1 MKRKQGVEMA
11 KILIVEDE
19 KSINDLILMNLSL
32 VGHTCYQAFDG
43 VQAVSALNECNPDLI
58 LLDVMIPYRDGFSL
72 MQEKVFKEVPVIFL
86 TAKDAV
92 ADRVKGLNLGAD
104 DYITKPFE
112 AIELIARVDAVLR
125 RTKKFLNSEFIIG
138 NVFVNVLERKVKVNN
153 TEVELTNREFM
164 LLEVLIKN
172 RNIALSRERLLDL
185 VWGYDFE
192 GDTRTV
198 DVHIT
203 KLRKKLGLVNYI
215 KTVYKLGYRLEI

>member
-1 MKRKQGVEMA
+1 MA

-32 VGHTCYQAFDG
+32 VGHKCKQAFDG
-43 VQAVSALNECNPDLI
+43 NEAFNVLNKYNPDLI
-58 LLDVMIPYRDGFSL
+58 LLDVMIPYIDGFSL
-72 MQEKVFKEVPVIFL
+72 MQKKAFKEIPVIFL
-86 TAKDAV
+86 TAKDSV
-92 ADRVKGLNLGAD
+92 ADKVKGLNLGAD

-112 AIELIARVDAVLR
+112 AVELIARVDAVLR
-125 RTKKFLNSEFIIG
+125 RTKKFMKSEYIIG
-138 NVFVNVLERKVKVNN
+138 NVFVNILERKVKVNDK
-153 TEVELTNREFM
+153 EVELTNREFM
-164 LLEVLIKN
+164 LLEVLINN

-192 GDTRTV
+192 GDARTV

-203 KLRKKLGLVNYI
+203 KLRKKLGLENYI

>member
-1 MKRKQGVEMA
+1 MA

-32 VGHTCYQAFDG
+32 VGHICSQAFDG
-43 VQAVSALNECNPDLI
+43 NEAFSALNECNPDLI
-58 LLDVMIPYRDGFSL
+58 LLDVMIPHRDGFSL

-86 TAKDAV
+86 TAKDSV
-92 ADRVKGLNLGAD
+92 ADKVKGLNLGAD

-112 AIELIARVDAVLR
+112 AVELIARVDAVLR
-125 RTKKFLNSEFIIG
+125 RTQKYEKSEILIG
-138 NVFVNVLERKVKVNN
+138 NVSVNILERKVKVNN

-164 LLEVLIKN
+164 LLEVLINN

-192 GDTRTV
+192 GDARTV

-203 KLRKKLGLVNYI
+203 KLRKKLGLGKYI
-215 KTVYKLGYRLEI
+215 KTIYKLGYRLEI

>member
-1 MKRKQGVEMA
+1 MA

-32 VGHTCYQAFDG
+32 VGHTCNQAFDG
-43 VQAVSALNECNPDLI
+43 NEAFSALNECNPDLI

-92 ADRVKGLNLGAD
+92 ADKVKGLNLGAD

-112 AIELIARVDAVLR
+112 AVELIARVDAVLR
-125 RTKKFLNSEFIIG
+125 RTQKFSKSKFIIG
-138 NVFVNVLERKVKVNN
+138 NVSVNILERKVRVNN

-164 LLEVLIKN
+164 LLEVLINN

-192 GDTRTV
+192 GDVRTV

-203 KLRKKLGLVNYI
+203 KLRKKLVLGKYI

>member
-1 MKRKQGVEMA
+1 MA

-32 VGHTCYQAFDG
+32 VGHTCNQAFDG
-43 VQAVSALNECNPDLI
+43 NEAFSALNECNPDLI

-92 ADRVKGLNLGAD
+92 ADKVKGLNLGAD

-112 AIELIARVDAVLR
+112 AVELIARVDAVLR
-125 RTKKFLNSEFIIG
+125 RTQKFSKSKFIIG
-138 NVFVNVLERKVKVNN
+138 NVSVNILERKVRVNN

-164 LLEVLIKN
+164 LLEVLINN

-192 GDTRTV
+192 GDVRTV

-203 KLRKKLGLVNYI
+203 KLRKKLGLEKYI

>member
-1 MKRKQGVEMA
+1 MA

-72 MQEKVFKEVPVIFL
+72 MKEKVFKEVPVIFL

>member
-1 MKRKQGVEMA
+1 MA

-92 ADRVKGLNLGAD
+92 ADRVKGLNLGTD

>member
-1 MKRKQGVEMA
+1 MA

>member
-1 MKRKQGVEMA
+1 MA

-32 VGHTCYQAFDG
+32 VGHTCNQAFDG
-43 VQAVSALNECNPDLI
+43 NEAFSALNECNPDLI

-92 ADRVKGLNLGAD
+92 ADKVKGLNLGAD

-112 AIELIARVDAVLR
+112 AVELIARVDAVLR
-125 RTKKFLNSEFIIG
+125 RTQKFSKSKFIIG
-138 NVFVNVLERKVKVNN
+138 NVSVNILERKVRVNN

-164 LLEVLIKN
+164 LLEVLINN

-192 GDTRTV
+192 GDCKFSER
-198 DVHIT
+198 I
-203 KLRKKLGLVNYI
+203 G
-215 KTVYKLGYRLEI
+215 KTVKSR

>member
-1 MKRKQGVEMA
+1 MA
-11 KILIVEDE
+11 KILLVEDE

-32 VGHTCYQAFDG
+32 VGHTCNQAFDG
-43 VQAVSALNECNPDLI
+43 NEAFSALNECNPDLI

-92 ADRVKGLNLGAD
+92 ADKVKGLNLGAD

-112 AIELIARVDAVLR
+112 AVELIARVDAVLR
-125 RTKKFLNSEFIIG
+125 RTQKFSKSKFIIG
-138 NVFVNVLERKVKVNN
+138 NVSVNILERKVRVNN

-164 LLEVLIKN
+164 LLEVLINN

-192 GDTRTV
+192 GDVRTV

-203 KLRKKLGLVNYI
+203 KLRKKLGLGKYI